1 MTISLGTSVRGGLL
15 RRLFSHPQHAST
27 SVSSLTPA
35 ACTAIGLLQQIQS
48 GSLRLL
54 LPHGD
59 SLLLGHG
66 EVRATLE
73 VNNLRLFDRALGEG
87 DIGFAESYI
96 DGDWQTDNL
105 AGLLTLLAENRQVLA
120 RAVHGQWF
128 SVLGHRLRHLARANT
143 RRGAQKNI
151 LAHYDLGNDFYR
163 LWLDPSMSYSSALFD
178 RTDTVEPSLEQAQHA
193 KYRRIL
199 DRLAPTPGD
208 TILEVGCGWGGFAEM
223 AVMHYG
229 CRVHGI
235 TLSPSQL
242 AYAQGRAKRGGWAD
256 KARFE
261 LIDYRDVT
269 GKFDHIVSIEMIEA
283 VGERF
288 WPGYFKQLKN
298 CLKPGGRAIVQSIT
312 IANERFNAYR
322 RGTDFIQR
330 HIFPGG
336 MLPSPKVFES
346 RAASADFLVTDQF
359 AFGLD
364 YARTLAHWHASFDA
378 AWPQIAVQGFD
389 ERFRRLWKFYLAYCE
404 GGFRSAAT
412 DVYQFTLQQRQ

>member
-1 MTISLGTSVRGGLL
+1 MTPSPDTLARGGML
-15 RRLFSHPQHAST
+15 RRFSLNRTHAVAS
-27 SVSSLTPA
+27 SQSLTPA
-35 ACTAIGLLQQIQS
+35 ARTAISLLQQIQG

-54 LPHGD
+54 LPHGE
-59 SLLLGHG
+59 SMMLGHG
-66 EVRATLE
+66 DLRATLE
-73 VNNLRLFDRALGEG
+73 VADLRVFDRALGEG

-96 DGDWQTDNL
+96 DGDWQCDDL
-105 AGLLTLLAENRQVLA
+105 AGLLTLLAGNRDVLA

-128 SVLGHRLRHLARANT
+128 SVLRHRLRHLARINT
-143 RRGAQKNI
+143 RRGSKKNI

-163 LWLDPSMSYSSALFD
+163 LWLDPSMSYSAALFG
-178 RTDTVEPSLEQAQHA
+178 DTGGSLEQAQHA
-193 KYRRIL
+193 KYLRIL
-199 DRLAPTPGD
+199 DQLAPKPGE

-223 AVMHYG
+223 AVTRYG

-242 AYAQGRAKRGGWAD
+242 AYAQDRAKRGGWAD
-256 KARFE
+256 KVHFE
-261 LIDYRDVT
+261 LTDYRDVT
-269 GKFDHIVSIEMIEA
+269 GKFDHIVSIEMLEA

-288 WPGYFKQLKN
+288 WKRYFKQLQN

-312 IANERFNAYR
+312 IANERFSAYR

-346 RAASADFLVTDQF
+346 RAASADFLITDQL
-359 AFGLD
+359 AFGID
-364 YARTLAHWHASFDA
+364 YARTLGHWHASFDA
-378 AWPQIAVQGFD
+378 AWPQISAQGFD

-412 DVYQFTLQQRQ
+412 DVYQFTLQQRP